1 MENFHN
7 RASLEEKSLTTFI
20 TVNLIHIFI
29 APLLTVYDV
38 GWWDNCTPPPWSYI
52 LARSRRARN
61 IIPRARP
68 D

>member
-38 GWWDNCTPPPWSYI
+38 GW
-52 LARSRRARN
+52 
-61 IIPRARP
+61 
-68 D
+68 